1 MSSNQLPP
9 PNLVRQPTGRFY
21 AAGLF
26 PELTSVHANPNPP
39 PTTSTIDEAALFASL
54 ASPTRSSPPAPP
66 PPTVTAPPAPPFD
79 YLSYLNDET
88 PVMSE
93 VVDSQVAS
101 TSSTASAHQFLC
113 ASNAD
118 PNLRALV
125 TSTPSPRTLADDA
138 PSTPKMDIADL
149 GVMIKSLEATVE
161 RVLPS
166 AESAVKKSASQ
177 KNLARSRVSQEQR
190 STQHRITLIE
200 ESLVH
205 IRDNASHATRKVHT
219 EVRNLAAEF
228 TRTNQRL
235 DNVVA
240 LLHKNKSS
248 LK

>member
-26 PELTSVHANPNPP
+26 PELTSVHANSNP

-66 PPTVTAPPAPPFD
+66 PPTVTAPPAPPPFD

-93 VVDSQVAS
+93 VVDSQVPS

-118 PNLRALV
+118 PHLRALV
-125 TSTPSPRTLADDA
+125 TSTPSPKTLADDG
-138 PSTPKMDIADL
+138 PTTPKMDIADIA
-149 GVMIKSLEATVE
+149 VMIKSLEAAVE
-161 RVLPS
+161 RVLPT
-166 AESAVKKSASQ
+166 AEGAVKKSASQ
-177 KNLARSRVSQEQR
+177 KSLARSRAAQDQR
-190 STQHRITLIE
+190 GTQHRITLIE

-228 TRTNQRL
+228 TRMNQRL

>member
-9 PNLVRQPTGRFY
+9 PNLVRQPTGRIY
-21 AAGLF
+21 AGGLF
-26 PELTSVHANPNPP
+26 PELTSLHANP

-66 PPTVTAPPAPPFD
+66 PPPPTVAAPTPPFD

-93 VVDSQVAS
+93 VVDNEGPS

-113 ASNAD
+113 ATNAD
-118 PNLRALV
+118 PHLRALV
-125 TSTPSPRTLADDA
+125 TSTPSPKTLADEA
-138 PSTPKMDIADL
+138 PSTPKMDIADIA
-149 GVMIKSLEATVE
+149 VMIKSLEAAVE

-177 KNLARSRVSQEQR
+177 KSLARSRAAADQR

-200 ESLVH
+200 EGLVH

>member
-54 ASPTRSSPPAPP
+54 ASPTRSSPSAPP
-66 PPTVTAPPAPPFD
+66 PPPVTAPPPFD

-93 VVDSQVAS
+93 VVVDGPVPS
-101 TSSTASAHQFLC
+101 TSASAHQFL
-113 ASNAD
+113 SGTNAD

-125 TSTPSPRTLADDA
+125 TSTPSPKTLAADDV
-138 PSTPKMDIADL
+138 PPTPKLDIADIA
-149 GVMIKSLEATVE
+149 VMIKSLEARVE
-161 RVLPS
+161 RVFPT
-166 AESAVKKSASQ
+166 AESAVKKSQ
-177 KNLARSRVSQEQR
+177 KSLARSRVAQDQR
-190 STQHRITLIE
+190 GTQHRITLIE